1 MNLHLH
7 HFVLALTIGLGLGG
21 NAHAAAEVQ
30 PISDLLSAVERY
42 LQNQILDAEGV
53 HTTIA
58 VNPIDTR
65 LRLAACKAGLETFLP
80 PGQRIDVNVTVGVR
94 CPQPSWTVYVP
105 AQMHRHADILVA
117 KRPLVSGKALEEEDV
132 GSIQA
137 DVTSLGRGYFP
148 ANTSLVGHTTKRAI
162 APGAVL
168 NGGMLSPP
176 LMVKRGDRV
185 AIVAAAGGLEV
196 RVSGIA
202 LADGMQGGRIAVR
215 NASSNR
221 VVQTIITQP
230 GTVEVRL

>member
-1 MNLHLH
+1 MNLHLR
-7 HFVLALTIGLGLGG
+7 HFVLALTIGLSGSA
-21 NAHAAAEVQ
+21 NAAQEVQ

-80 PGQRIDVNVTVGVR
+80 PGQRLDANVTVGVR

-117 KRPLVSGKALEEEDV
+117 KRPLVSGKVLDEEDF
-132 GSIQA
+132 GPIQA
-137 DVTSLGRGYFP
+137 DITSLARGYFP
-148 ANTSLVGHTTKRAI
+148 ANTSLLGHTTKRAI

-168 NGGMLSPP
+168 NGGMLAPP
-176 LMVKRGDRV
+176 LMVKRGDHV

-221 VVQTIITQP
+221 VVQTIVTQP